1 MSGLEIEKLKTKER
15 WHVIIQPAVVY
26 FVLLSV
32 CATFDSVFA
41 LSISVRSMGMLLFI
55 AVPLSYI
62 LVTVIKPN
70 KKLWVLLP
78 IILILAVIMRKFLV
92 ENVISVF
99 VRGGTEIY
107 DSFLQLYNPYYG
119 TNFFVVVES
128 VSKSDIMITVFAAQL
143 ILGIFLNLILRKKK
157 GMLFAVLITL
167 LPVICTAVVG
177 YMPGSLPSWG
187 LIISIGM
194 FSIVYNCEADQVPG
208 KSIVAGVAVFIG
220 LFLLSQAVVPIVN
233 NVKKDKI
240 DEYISFREEI
250 RDFGI
255 DKLTVEIQSKIEGP
269 KNYSEGGIGKGNF
282 VGLSNFSTKGVT
294 HMEVTLPEK
303 PNEDIYLKAFVGS
316 NYTDRGWE
324 EIENSKL
331 SDIFPLLSGNDK
343 KRDLLNEPFYRIED
357 GENDLNKQHIEIEN
371 IAASTKYGYSP
382 YFAEISDD
390 KKVHKDATVLG
401 RGKKKLS
408 YDFYFRKQAERLTL
422 PRLAGKSELWKNYI
436 DFVEENYTLFP
447 SDLEAVHN
455 LAEQINHISV
465 DDVKIGIDM
474 YFKENLIYN
483 KSPGEFPEGEDFTEY
498 FLFDNQR
505 GFCVHFATAATI
517 LYRECGYP
525 SRYVEGYMVKAS
537 QFELQPDGT
546 YKAIVTD
553 RMAHAWCETFDAEK
567 GWVVR
572 EHTLGYE
579 EESNRVRYT
588 CESENNYSQ
597 DTEEQ
602 RENINNQQTNTRE
615 EVATSEAATKE
626 SESANGARDESVTN
640 NEDSH
645 GVGTGKGNTSG
656 VARSKNVIIYG
667 SLFVILF
674 VVLARVQFEIRWAR
688 KIKEF
693 RIKRKNK
700 GIANMYNAFY
710 EICVFQGMKAK
721 DKSDSYVKDTMKIE
735 FKQLKEEEWEWLYDC
750 AVRAAFSD
758 EIIGKEEISR
768 MRKMYLVFRKRV
780 MKEMGIFKRL
790 IFIYVRVL

>member
-1 MSGLEIEKLKTKER
+1 MSGLEIEKLKTIER
-15 WHVIIQPAVVY
+15 WHVIIQLAVVY

-32 CATFDSVFA
+32 CAAFDSVFA
-41 LSISVRSMGMLLFI
+41 LSISVRSMGMLLCI

-62 LVTVIKPN
+62 LVSIIKLN

-92 ENVISVF
+92 EDVISVF

-119 TNFFVVVES
+119 TNFFVVVEN
-128 VSKSDIMITVFAAQL
+128 VSMSDIMITVFAAQL
-143 ILGIFLNLILRKKK
+143 MLGIFLNLILRKKK

-167 LPVICTAVVG
+167 LPVICTAIVG
-177 YMPGSLPSWG
+177 YMPGSIPSWG

-194 FSIVYNCEADQVPG
+194 FSIVYNSETDQVPG
-208 KSIVAGVAVFIG
+208 KSIVAGMAVFIC
-220 LFLLSQAVVPIVN
+220 LYLLSQGIVPIVN
-233 NVKKDKI
+233 SVKKDKI

-255 DKLTVEIQSKIEGP
+255 DKLTLEIQSKIEGP

-294 HMEVTLPEK
+294 HMEVTLPEQ
-303 PNEDIYLKAFVGS
+303 PNENIYLKAFVGS

-324 EIENSKL
+324 EIDNNKL
-331 SDIFPLLSGNDK
+331 SDIFPLLSGNGK
-343 KRDLLNEPFYRIED
+343 KRDLLNEPFYRIEN

-401 RGKKKLS
+401 RGKKKIS
-408 YDFYFRKQAERLTL
+408 YDFYFRKQAERLNL
-422 PRLAGKSELWKNYI
+422 PRLAGKSELWKDYT
-436 DFVEENYTLFP
+436 DFVYENYTVFP
-447 SDLEAVHN
+447 SNLDAVHN
-455 LAEQINHISV
+455 LAGQISQISV

-474 YFKENLIYN
+474 YFKENLIYSKN
-483 KSPGEFPEGEDFTEY
+483 PGEFPKGEDFIEY

-525 SRYVEGYMVKAS
+525 SRYVEGYMVTPDR
-537 QFELQPDGT
+537 FELQPDGT
-546 YKAIVTD
+546 YKATVTD
-553 RMAHAWCETFDAEK
+553 RMAHAWCETFEHEK

-572 EHTLGYE
+572 EHTLGYREESSRVRDTYENDYSENSYNESEDISSQQE
-579 EESNRVRYT
+579 EES
-588 CESENNYSQ
+588 
-597 DTEEQ
+597 
-602 RENINNQQTNTRE
+602 REN
-615 EVATSEAATKE
+615 VTSEKATKE
-626 SESANGARDESVTN
+626 NESANSENDESVTK
-640 NEDSH
+640 NESGH
-645 GVGTGKGNTSG
+645 GVEAGKENATGE
-656 VARSKNVIIYG
+656 VRSKSGIIYG
-667 SLFVILF
+667 VLFILLLVIL
-674 VVLARVQFEIRWAR
+674 ARIQFEIRWAR
-688 KIKEF
+688 KLQGF
-693 RIKRKNK
+693 RIKRRNK
-700 GIANMYNAFY
+700 GISNMYNAFY
-710 EICVFQGMKAK
+710 EICVFQGMRVKN
-721 DKSDSYVKDTMKIE
+721 KSDFYVKDTMKSE

-758 EIIGKEEISR
+758 EIISKEESSK
-768 MRKMYLVFRKRV
+768 MRKMYFVFRKRV
-780 MKEMGIFKRL
+780 MKEMGMIKRWM
-790 IFIYVRVL
+790 FIYVRVL